1 MMMMTM
7 TMTVILDKH
16 QVLPVDFHQVLDAA
30 AASGELVVR
39 VQLRH
44 NQPWLIID
52 DLDDDGDDNSYD
64 GDDGLIVRVQLR

>member
-1 MMMMTM
+1 MMMMTMTM

-44 NQPWLIID
+44 NQPWLSLIIS
-52 DLDDDGDDNSYD
+52 DDDGDD
-64 GDDGLIVRVQLR
+64 GLVV